1 MRLPTHKYL
10 SPDDESI
17 SLAVV
22 FRKCQFVRIH
32 TIMPRGYTKKLRE
45 QEHAVP
51 LPPVLP
57 RSFAIYL
64 TKGYVYDGRHLIGPV
79 RKDNT
84 RGIILWA
91 VKNLRD

>member
-17 SLAVV
+17 YLVLV

-45 QEHAVP
+45 QEHPVP

-57 RSFAIYL
+57 RSFAHYL

-79 RKDNT
+79 RRDGT
-84 RGIILWA
+84 RGIILWP
-91 VKNLRD
+91 VKNLT